1 MRATLPRENEVHFR
15 PRRAAWKNVWV
26 HGVLLLTALLSLYP
40 FVLMLQNSFKSNEEV
55 LLNPGGWPEQ
65 FTLASY
71 RELFDYQGNQV
82 LRSFANSV
90 FIATTST
97 VLAVVLAGLAGFAF
111 AKMRFRGRDLIFA
124 ALLGTLMVPTEV
136 TLPPLYILFARI
148 DWLNSYQVQI
158 VPSVAS
164 VFGLFMVRQYM
175 LSLPDELLE
184 ASRLDG
190 ANRWQQFWQI
200 VVPISAPVL
209 GAFAILHF
217 IGRWN
222 DYLWPLIVVTD
233 PDVQPIMTL
242 LPTIKDP
249 IVGFFTPWGMVMA
262 GCVLVTLPLVAVFL
276 LFQDKFMSGVVA
288 GATKG

>member
-1 MRATLPRENEVHFR
+1 MRATLPAERDVRFR
-15 PRRAAWKNVWV
+15 SRRPAFKNLWV
-26 HGVLLLTALLSLYP
+26 HAVLILTVVLSLYP
-40 FVLMLQNSFKSNEEV
+40 FLLMLQNSFKSNEEV
-55 LLNPGGWPEQ
+55 LLNPGGWPEN

-136 TLPPLYILFARI
+136 TLPPLYIMFARI

-262 GCVLVTLPLVAVFL
+262 GCVLITLPLVAVFL

>member
-1 MRATLPRENEVHFR
+1 MQATLPAEQEVRFR
-15 PRRAAWKNVWV
+15 TRRAAWKNLWV
-26 HGVLLLTALLSLYP
+26 HAVLLMTALLSLYP
-40 FVLMLQNSFKSNEEV
+40 FFLMLQNSFKSNEEV
-55 LLNPGGWPEQ
+55 LLNPGGWPENV
-65 FTLASY
+65 TLASY

-111 AKMRFRGRDLIFA
+111 AKMRFRGRELIFA

-136 TLPPLYILFARI
+136 TLPPLYIMFARI

>member
-1 MRATLPRENEVHFR
+1 MQVASPVERDVQFR
-15 PRRAAWKNVWV
+15 SRRPAFKNLWV
-26 HGVLLLTALLSLYP
+26 HAVLLLTAVLSLYP
-40 FVLMLQNSFKSNEEV
+40 FLLMLQNSFKSNEEV
-55 LLNPGGWPEQ
+55 LLNPGGWPEN

-111 AKMRFRGRDLIFA
+111 AKMRFRGRDLLFA

-136 TLPPLYILFARI
+136 TLPPLYIMFARI

-200 VVPISAPVL
+200 VVPLSAPVL

-262 GCVLVTLPLVAVFL
+262 GCVLITLPLVAVFL